1 MTRINQLK
9 LSLALNLITILIA
22 IPLIFMTKRFLLSV
36 IVIFCASRLW
46 TNWQDYQKEKQ
57 SR

>member
-36 IVIFCASRLW
+36 IVIFCASRFW
-46 TNWQDYQKEKQ
+46 NNWKAYQQEKQ

>member
-1 MTRINQLK
+1 MTHINQLK

-22 IPLIFMTKRFLLSV
+22 VPLIFMTKRYLLSI
-36 IVIFCASRLW
+36 IVIFCASRFW
-46 TNWQDYQKEKQ
+46 TNWQQYKKEKQ